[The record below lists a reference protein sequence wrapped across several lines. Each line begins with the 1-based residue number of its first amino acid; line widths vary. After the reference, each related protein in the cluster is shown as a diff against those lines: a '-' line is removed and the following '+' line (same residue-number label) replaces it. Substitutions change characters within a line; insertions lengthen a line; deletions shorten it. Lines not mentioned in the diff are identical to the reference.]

1 MHAPLR
7 TSSLPQHKNTSAI
20 VVAPRFEVYIGK
32 QEDREDDA
40 DGVPAGKD
48 QAVKDHVRPVHE
60 ELLREDSREC
70 SVYHSVLAFRIEI
83 GKGDH
88 RWDLQQADLYSVG

>member
-1 MHAPLR
+1 MGLRRSRRVIPCSCAAHVSLVHAPLR

-48 QAVKDHVRPVHE
+48 QAVKDLVGPMHQVVFASTHVNALCIIVSLP
-60 ELLREDSREC
+60 
-70 SVYHSVLAFRIEI
+70 
-83 GKGDH
+83 
-88 RWDLQQADLYSVG
+88 